1 MNLQDHCKKKNIY
14 NTFVFTFHWNISTTN
29 RCYVWRKSI
38 WIWCRSL
45 DRFKHTLRDHDVQQG
60 EITFQIKVY
69 SFSLAF
75 AVCNAFP
82 CVSNGIAIVFGR
94 RNFTQ
99 CEIYLF
105 GVQLCS
111 IFKKKTS
118 DCGFS
123 IWTFRFLFR
132 LL

>member
-1 MNLQDHCKKKNIY
+1 MLCVEKEYLNMMQI
-14 NTFVFTFHWNISTTN
+14 TG
-29 RCYVWRKSI
+29 SI
-38 WIWCRSL
+38 QT
-45 DRFKHTLRDHDVQQG
+45 HLRDHDVQQG

-99 CEIYLF
+99 YFCLGCYNSF
-105 GVQLCS
+105 V
-111 IFKKKTS
+111 TVY
-118 DCGFS
+118 
-123 IWTFRFLFR
+123 
-132 LL
+132 